1 VTKGPSRRNG
11 PAISANDAARPARRQ
26 RASPMLNLMTT
37 VMLNVVVNPHL
48 ISRVER
54 SVAEVEASR
63 ASAASAAQQKEEEE
77 VEVELE
83 DSKKKKSCRVMTQE
97 ELRLINAT
105 EHARHRYKLSLVNV
119 LFTVTK
125 IELEFRKKGGNV
137 LCAEMCCAVQ

>member
-1 VTKGPSRRNG
+1 MKLRSGHVTKGPSRRNG

-83 DSKKKKSCRVMTQE
+83 DSKKKKSIEAIKALVGDRGKK
-97 ELRLINAT
+97 RL
-105 EHARHRYKLSLVNV
+105 
-119 LFTVTK
+119 
-125 IELEFRKKGGNV
+125 RKK
-137 LCAEMCCAVQ
+137 VQKKTSKKPLQNKLTPKKTKKTHLQ